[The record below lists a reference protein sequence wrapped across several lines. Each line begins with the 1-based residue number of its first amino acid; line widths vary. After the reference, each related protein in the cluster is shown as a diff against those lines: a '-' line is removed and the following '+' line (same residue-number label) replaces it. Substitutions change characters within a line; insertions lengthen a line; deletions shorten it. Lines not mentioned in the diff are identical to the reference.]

1 VGRNNNKLETE
12 NETMAFEIK
21 DVEIKDVV
29 IDRAK
34 KNVYEVVGKRLGMVE
49 VVVKKSA
56 NENMVGQ
63 YFWLETAMVVVSV
76 NAGSWWMA
84 YRAAENRT
92 N

>member
-1 VGRNNNKLETE
+1 
-12 NETMAFEIK
+12 MAFEIK

-49 VVVKKSA
+49 VVVKKSV
-56 NENMVGQ
+56 NDNMVGQ

-84 YRAAENRT
+84 YRAAENRG